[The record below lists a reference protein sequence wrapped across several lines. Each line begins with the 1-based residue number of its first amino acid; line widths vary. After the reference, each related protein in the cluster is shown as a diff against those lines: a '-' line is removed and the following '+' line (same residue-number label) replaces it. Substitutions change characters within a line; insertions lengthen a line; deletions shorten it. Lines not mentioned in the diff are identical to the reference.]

1 MVHSKTLKEELQV
14 EYAGYTNMLAEKEKA
29 PYDLKK
35 QEALQKENE
44 ALENSLVKDHEDLKK
59 L

>member
-1 MVHSKTLKEELQV
+1 
-14 EYAGYTNMLAEKEKA
+14 MLAEKEKA